1 MCFGTCG
8 GCQAFAARGPVRSA
22 PLDAAQWAR
31 VLELRTAHAEQIA
44 ERERVIA
51 DLCRRAVEKGELA
64 DPAYWTMVYDFEM
77 APTTNGRTMLMRVGV
92 VPLPPQEL
100 PDATALHEALWTV
113 IEALAANSVYLLN
126 TDHLTDQRV
135 AASELYLR
143 RSWMNPHCLPP
154 GGNAS
159 EHIDVLHDLD
169 IRAGGKGA
177 EPERLLAAG
186 KHPVGSRV
194 TTHRAPPQSGR
205 HLRPRPLPPPLKLVP
220 GTGVPTF

>member
-8 GCQAFAARGPVRSA
+8 DVSFAARGPVRSA
-22 PLDAAQWAR
+22 ALDAAQWAR

-126 TDHLTDQRV
+126 TDHLTDQQ
-135 AASELYLR
+135 LYERLYYKILDE
-143 RSWMNPHCLPP
+143 STHCLPP

-159 EHIDVLHDLD
+159 EYIDVLHDLD

-177 EPERLLAAG
+177 ELERLLAAG
-186 KHPVGSRV
+186 KHPVGARV
-194 TTHRAPPQSGR
+194 TTHRAPPQPAAICDR
-205 HLRPRPLPPPLKLVP
+205 DRYLPR
-220 GTGVPTF
+220 